1 MNNSWIKISITRI
14 ISVLR
19 LKPVKQKN
27 KMPQL
32 QYCLSLLILVYSFNI
47 RILMEEALLLGALTT
62 TAKSANFPL
71 KEQLYN

>member
-1 MNNSWIKISITRI
+1 MISA
-14 ISVLR
+14 LR
-19 LKPVKQKN
+19 LKPVKEK

-32 QYCLSLLILVYSFNI
+32 QYSLSHLILAYSFNI

-62 TAKSANFPL
+62 TTKSANLPL

>member
-1 MNNSWIKISITRI
+1 
-14 ISVLR
+14 
-19 LKPVKQKN
+19 
-27 KMPQL
+27 MPQL
-32 QYCLSLLILVYSFNI
+32 QYSLSHLILVYSFNI

>member
-19 LKPVKQKN
+19 LKPVKEK

-32 QYCLSLLILVYSFNI
+32 QYCLLLLILVYSFNI

>member
-1 MNNSWIKISITRI
+1 MNNSSIKISITRI

-19 LKPVKQKN
+19 LKPVKEK

-47 RILMEEALLLGALTT
+47 RILMEESLLLGALTT
-62 TAKSANFPL
+62 TAKSANFAL

>member
-14 ISVLR
+14 ISALR
-19 LKPVKQKN
+19 LKPIREK

-32 QYCLSLLILVYSFNI
+32 QYSLSHLILVYSFNI

-62 TAKSANFPL
+62 IAKSAEFPL